1 MISEQ
6 ALPRVVKMVHTPHRN
21 PGQKHSCINAAMK
34 NALKHLAENVID
46 DIFFGGFPVCE
57 IVDMMR
63 HHDRNNHR
71 SAEVRQEVK
80 GWLREHDFWEDDG
93 TTEAA
98 SDVCDA
104 CRVS

>member
-6 ALPRVVKMVHTPHRN
+6 TLPSGVTMGHPQHHNK
-21 PGQKHSCINAAMK
+21 GQKHPCIKQAMK
-34 NALKHLAENVID
+34 NAIKHLAENAVD
-46 DIFFGGFPVCE
+46 DIFFGGVPVCE
-57 IVDMMR
+57 IVDWMV
-63 HHDRNNHR
+63 HHDRNNHG

-80 GWLREHDFWEDDG
+80 GFLREHSFWEDDG

-98 SDVCDA
+98 SDVCDT